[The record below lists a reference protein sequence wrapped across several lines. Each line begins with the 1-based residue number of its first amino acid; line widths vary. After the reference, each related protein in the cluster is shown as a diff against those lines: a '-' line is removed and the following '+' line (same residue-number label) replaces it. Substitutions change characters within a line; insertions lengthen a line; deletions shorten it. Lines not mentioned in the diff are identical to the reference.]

1 MPEQQQSGQ
10 ERTEQPTQQRLD
22 KAHREGKVAR
32 SQELSGAVILLS
44 GTAALAFTG
53 STFIGKHLVL
63 LVQEQAHWLA
73 VAALDESTVV
83 VLLRLAGRETLAA
96 LLPFLIGVTA
106 VALLVNLIQARGVF
120 SMEPITPK
128 WSKVSPLSGFRKM
141 FSWQSPFT
149 LLKAVLK
156 LGFLTL
162 VTYTTIRS
170 AWPDIIG
177 LSRYGSAGVLLVL
190 RQLMLKLALITGL
203 SFLAIALLDYLFQ
216 VQQHVRGLRMTKQDI
231 VREHKESEGDPLI
244 KSRMRALARSLSRKR
259 MLADVANA
267 DVVVTNP
274 THLAVAL
281 KYDPSV
287 APAPMVLA
295 MGQRKLAERIKETA
309 LAAGVPLLENQPL
322 AQALVATATVGR
334 TVPPALYTVV
344 AEIIAFVYRQRQRMP
359 DWLTSQGG
367 GRA

>member
-1 MPEQQQSGQ
+1 MAEQQQSSQ

-22 KAHREGKVAR
+22 KSHREGKVAR
-32 SQELSGAVILLS
+32 SQELSGAVILLA
-44 GTAALAFTG
+44 GAALLAVTG
-53 STFIGKHLVL
+53 SAFIGKHLIFL
-63 LVQEQAHWLA
+63 MQEQARWLSVVA
-73 VAALDESTVV
+73 VDQSAAV
-83 VLLRLAGRETLAA
+83 VLLRMAGQETLTA
-96 LLPFLIGVTA
+96 LLPFLIGIVG
-106 VALLVNLIQARGVF
+106 VALFVNLIQARGVF
-120 SMEPITPK
+120 SMEPVTPK
-128 WSKVSPLSGFRKM
+128 WSKVSPLSGLSKM

-149 LLKAVLK
+149 LLKSILK

-162 VTYTTIRS
+162 VTYATIRS

-177 LSRYGSAGVLLVL
+177 LSRYDSATVLLVL

-231 VREHKESEGDPLI
+231 VREHKETEGDPLI

-259 MLADVANA
+259 MLADVASA

-274 THLAVAL
+274 THLAIAL

-287 APAPMVLA
+287 APAPIVLA
-295 MGQRKLAERIKETA
+295 MGQRKLAERIKGIA
-309 LAAGVPLLENQPL
+309 LAAGVPLLENRPL

-334 TVPPALYTVV
+334 SVPPALYTVV
-344 AEIIAFVYRQRQRMP
+344 AEIIAFVYKQRQRMP